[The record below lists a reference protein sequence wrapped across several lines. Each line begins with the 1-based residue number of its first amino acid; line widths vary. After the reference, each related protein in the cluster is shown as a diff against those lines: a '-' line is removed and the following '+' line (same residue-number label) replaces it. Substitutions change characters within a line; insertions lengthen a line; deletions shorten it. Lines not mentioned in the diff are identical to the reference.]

1 MDRRSALRQLLV
13 AGAFPFLSRAD
24 QTGAPGYTLRSEVRL
39 VLLDVSV
46 RDGRGGFVGG
56 LSAENFRVLDNGRP
70 QPITS
75 FDSGDEPV
83 TMGLLMDNSLSM
95 TSSRPAAIT
104 AALTLI
110 SESNPHDEVFIINF
124 NDTVRRGL
132 PDPVAFSDDIDQL
145 RAALERGAPRGKTAL
160 YDAVIDGLEQLTLGR
175 ASKKTL
181 VLISDGGDTA
191 SNRSRHEMVAAEER
205 SLATIYTIGLLD
217 PESPDLNPGV
227 LTQLAKITGGEAFFP
242 PDSAHLIPVCREVAR
257 EIRARYTLGYAPP
270 DGSTAGS
277 LRKIR
282 VEVTA
287 EGREKLVA
295 HTRTSYRT

>member
-1 MDRRSALRQLLV
+1 MDRRSALRRLLV
-13 AGAFPFLSRAD
+13 TGAVPFLSRAS

-46 RDGRGGFVGG
+46 RDAHGGFVRG
-56 LSAENFRVLDNGRP
+56 LSADNFRIVDNGRS
-70 QPITS
+70 QSITS

-110 SESNPHDEVFIINF
+110 SESNRHDEVFIINF

-132 PDPVAFSDDIDQL
+132 PDNVVFSDDLNEL
-145 RAALERGAPRGKTAL
+145 RAALERGAPRGKTSL
-160 YDAVIDGLEQLTLGR
+160 YDAVIDGQEQLTLGR

-181 VLISDGGDTA
+181 VLVSDGGDTA
-191 SNRSRHEMVAAEER
+191 SRHNRREMVEAVER

-227 LTQLAKITGGEAFFP
+227 LTQLARISGGEAFFP
-242 PDSAHLIPVCREVAR
+242 ADSAHLIAVCREIAR
-257 EIRARYTLGYAPP
+257 EIRARYTLGYVPP
-270 DGSTAGS
+270 DGSAPGS

-282 VEVTA
+282 VEVAA
-287 EGREKLVA
+287 EGHEKLVA
-295 HTRTSYRT
+295 RTRTTYRT